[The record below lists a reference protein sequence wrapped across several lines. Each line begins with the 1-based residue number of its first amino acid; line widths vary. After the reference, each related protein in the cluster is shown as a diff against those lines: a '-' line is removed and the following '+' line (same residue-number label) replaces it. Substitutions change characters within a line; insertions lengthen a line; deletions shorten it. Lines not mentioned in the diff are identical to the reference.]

1 MQPKRPF
8 TWGGGGWGALE
19 LAARVGQLEVD
30 EDLFADAD
38 PTASAGADFATVASA
53 EKVREWGVGLNWHLN
68 RNVKAS
74 VNYLNTDFKGGSKAH
89 GEVTAQDED
98 PIFARVQLSF

>member
-1 MQPKRPF
+1 VQPKRPF
-8 TWGGGGWGALE
+8 AWGGGGWGAIE

-38 PTASAGADFATVASA
+38 PTTSAGAYFATINSA
-53 EKVREWGVGLNWHLN
+53 QKIREWGVGINWHLN

-74 VNYLNTDFKGGSKAH
+74 VNYLNTDFQGGSKTR
-89 GEVTAQDED
+89 GEVTAKDED
-98 PIFARVQLSF
+98 AIFARVQLSF